1 LNVQAVSDRLK
12 DAKMDKENIT
22 AQIQQITTQKQ
33 QVANS
38 KEQLLKKV
46 ADSTTEVDS
55 FQKQRLGDIPR
66 IQ

>member
-1 LNVQAVSDRLK
+1 
-12 DAKMDKENIT
+12 MDKENIT